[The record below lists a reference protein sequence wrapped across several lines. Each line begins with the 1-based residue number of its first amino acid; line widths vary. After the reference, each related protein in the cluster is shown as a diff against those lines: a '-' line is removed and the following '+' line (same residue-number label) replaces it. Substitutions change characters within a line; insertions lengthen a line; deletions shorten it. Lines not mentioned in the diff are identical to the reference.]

1 MKKYLIQA
9 LLFIG
14 AVFLTIY
21 FQPTVDE
28 NHYVYEE
35 SRPWN
40 YPLLTAPFDIPI
52 LLDSVSAR
60 QVKDSIDA
68 TFQPIY
74 RRNTSMELAVENDY
88 TRKLT
93 SATPDARLD
102 HKTLTV
108 LIGRLKKLYD
118 RGIVDSDTYAHI
130 KSGRMPV
137 VRFIVDNNAITA
149 STAGYMSVRE
159 AYADLDST
167 LTAGGLRGH
176 LSPAELADALQ
187 PNIVYDSIES
197 GRILQQMY
205 QKAMAPV
212 GVIQQGERIIDQGD
226 IVTPQIYSILRTYEN
241 LLAERSSATRASLF
255 YPVLGQVLYVMVLL
269 GAFYTFL
276 AFFRPDY
283 FKDTRVM
290 TFMMVLLTGFTLIT
304 FFLDHAV
311 SNGLYVMPLTI
322 LPIMVLIFT
331 DSRTAM
337 FIFIVETLICATI
350 ATSPL
355 QFIAIEFAAGV
366 AAITSIRELSK
377 RSHLVRTALVV
388 FIACSVMYTA
398 VDLMHLGTLRRISP
412 EMFAAFGFNALL
424 ISFAYFLIFI
434 FEKVFGFTSRVTLVE
449 LSDINNQVLRELSE
463 ECPGTFQHSMSVS
476 NLASAAAARIGANV
490 QLVRAGAL
498 YHDIGKI
505 NNPAFFTENQYGV
518 NPHDVLDPKQSARI
532 VINHVTDGL
541 KRADKSKL
549 PQVIRDFIAEH
560 HGKGKAKYFYNTYC
574 KAHPDEEVDPAP
586 FTYPGPN
593 PRSRETSLLMMAD
606 AVEAASRSLTDHSA
620 EAITAL
626 VNRIIDSQIE
636 EGLHSDSPISFREI
650 KMVKE
655 SFIQRLR
662 TIYHSRVSYPDAVKP
677 GATASAAP
685 KAAGTTASDGPQ
697 TGSAPSQ
704 PRS

>member
-1 MKKYLIQA
+1 MKKYLLQV

-52 LLDSVSAR
+52 HLDSVSAR

-68 TFQPIY
+68 TFQPVY
-74 RRNTSMELAVENDY
+74 RRNTAMELAVENDY
-88 TRKLT
+88 TRRLT
-93 SATPDARLD
+93 AATPDARLD
-102 HKTLTV
+102 RKTLTV
-108 LIGRLKKLYD
+108 LINRLKKLYD
-118 RGIVDSDTYAHI
+118 KGIVDGPTHAHI

-149 STAGYMSVRE
+149 STGGYMSVRE

-167 LTAGGLRGH
+167 LAAGGLRGH
-176 LSPAELADALQ
+176 LTPAELAAALQ
-187 PNIVYDSIES
+187 PNIVYDSVES
-197 GRILQQMY
+197 NRILQQMY

-226 IVTPQIYSILRTYEN
+226 IVTPQLYSILHTYEE
-241 LLAERSSATRASLF
+241 LLAERSSATGVSLF
-255 YPVLGQVLYVMVLL
+255 YPLLGQTLYVMVLL
-269 GAFYTFL
+269 GAFYTYL
-276 AFFRPDY
+276 VFFRRDY
-283 FKDTRVM
+283 FDDRRVM
-290 TFMMVLLTGFTLIT
+290 TFMMVLLTGFALLT
-304 FFLDHAV
+304 FLLDHAV
-311 SNGLYVMPLTI
+311 MNGLYVMPLTI

-337 FIFIVETLICATI
+337 FIFIVETLICAPI
-350 ATSPL
+350 ATSQL
-355 QFIAIEFAAGV
+355 QFIAIEFASGV

-388 FIACSVMYTA
+388 FVACSVTYTA
-398 VDLMHLGTLRRISP
+398 VDVMHLGTLRKINP
-412 EMFAAFGFNALL
+412 EMFAAFGFNALF

-541 KRADKSKL
+541 KRAEKSKL

-574 KAHPDEEVDPAP
+574 KAHPDEDVDPAP

-626 VNRIIDSQIE
+626 VNRIIDSQID

-650 KMVKE
+650 KIVKE

-662 TIYHSRVSYPDAVKP
+662 TIYHSRVSYPDAP
-677 GATASAAP
+677 ARNS
-685 KAAGTTASDGPQ
+685 AGTP
-697 TGSAPSQ
+697 SAPAASST
-704 PRS
+704 PTK

>member
-1 MKKYLIQA
+1 MKKYLLQA

-21 FQPTVDE
+21 FQPKVDE

-35 SRPWN
+35 ARPWN

-52 LLDSVSAR
+52 HLDSLSAR

-68 TFQPIY
+68 SFQPIY
-74 RRNTSMELAVENDY
+74 RRNTAMELTVENDY
-88 TRKLT
+88 TRRLST
-93 SATPDARLD
+93 ASADGRLD
-102 HKTLTV
+102 RKTLSV
-108 LIGRLKKLYD
+108 LLDRLKSLYD
-118 RGIVDSDTYAHI
+118 RGIVDGPTHAHI
-130 KSGRMPV
+130 KAGRMPV
-137 VRFIVDNNAITA
+137 VRFIVDNNAISA
-149 STAGYMSVRE
+149 STGGYLSVRE

-167 LTAGGLRGH
+167 LGANGLRGR
-176 LSPAELADALQ
+176 LTPAELAGALQ
-187 PNIVYDSIES
+187 PNIVYDSVES
-197 GRILQQMY
+197 SRILQQMY

-226 IVTPQIYSILRTYEN
+226 IVTPQIYSILRTYEE
-241 LLAERSSATRASLF
+241 LLEERSAATGVSLF

-269 GAFYTFL
+269 GAFYTYL
-276 AFFRPDY
+276 AYFRRDY
-283 FKDTRVM
+283 FNDRRVM

-311 SNGLYVMPLTI
+311 MNGLYVMPLTI

-355 QFIAIEFAAGV
+355 QFMAIEFAAGV

-388 FIACSVMYTA
+388 FVACSVTYTA
-398 VDLMHLGTLRRISP
+398 VDLMHLGTIRKINP

-541 KRADKSKL
+541 KRAEKSKL

-626 VNRIIDSQIE
+626 VNRIIDSQID

-650 KMVKE
+650 KTVKE

-662 TIYHSRVSYPDAVKP
+662 TIYHSRVSYPDAPAKAAP
-677 GATASAAP
+677 ASPDSGQSAA
-685 KAAGTTASDGPQ
+685 SR
-697 TGSAPSQ
+697 PSS
-704 PRS
+704 PTNSHS